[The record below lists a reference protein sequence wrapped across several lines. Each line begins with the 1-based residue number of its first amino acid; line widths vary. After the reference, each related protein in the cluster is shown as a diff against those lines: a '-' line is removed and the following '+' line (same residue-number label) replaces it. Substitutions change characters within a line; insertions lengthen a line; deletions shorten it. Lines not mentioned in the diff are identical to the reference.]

1 MFTWALK
8 QNKILKPCLI
18 LCRNVDILAYFIFI
32 QFPVAL
38 KLLYLKLLNH
48 KIATLQDIRPYGL
61 YLIIFLFKQKKLSC
75 QLLEHVF
82 YM

>member
-18 LCRNVDILAYFIFI
+18 LCSNVGILAYFIFI

-38 KLLYLKLLNH
+38 KLLYLKSLNH
-48 KIATLQDIRPYGL
+48 KIATLQDIRPNGL
-61 YLIIFLFKQKKLSC
+61 YLIIFLFKQKNCLAN
-75 QLLEHVF
+75 F
-82 YM
+82 